1 MGQDRQKTENEL
13 RKIVKQLEKRLAVS
27 QQAEA
32 SLAQSTRL
40 NELLLDT
47 IPCALIVNELFTNT
61 LKYAFPKGK
70 SGEAANTL
78 GMQIVQALVRQ
89 LQGSLQ
95 VKKGKGAAF
104 TVTFK
109 TKEIMRGK
117 ND

>member
-70 SGEAANTL
+70 SGEAANTPGYANRPGL
-78 GMQIVQALVRQ
+78 SQAVARLAAGQKREG
-89 LQGSLQ
+89 GSLYRHIQ
-95 VKKGKGAAF
+95 DKRNNEGKK
-104 TVTFK
+104 
-109 TKEIMRGK
+109 
-117 ND
+117 